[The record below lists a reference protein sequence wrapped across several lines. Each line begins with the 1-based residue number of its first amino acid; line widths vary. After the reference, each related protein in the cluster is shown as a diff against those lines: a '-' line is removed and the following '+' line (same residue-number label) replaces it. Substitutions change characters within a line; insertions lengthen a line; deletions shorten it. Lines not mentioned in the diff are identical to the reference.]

1 MVLITQNRVCC
12 ERKREGRRGE
22 REGEGEGRRGEREGE
37 GERERERERGKER
50 EREAG
55 REIGRESGASYLPTG
70 YFKHIQILGKSLEA
84 PEAGTHDTQ
93 PG

>member
-12 ERKREGRRGE
+12 ERKKERG
-22 REGEGEGRRGEREGE
+22 GG
-37 GERERERERGKER
+37 GEREREAE
-50 EREAG
+50 

-84 PEAGTHDTQ
+84 P
-93 PG
+93 